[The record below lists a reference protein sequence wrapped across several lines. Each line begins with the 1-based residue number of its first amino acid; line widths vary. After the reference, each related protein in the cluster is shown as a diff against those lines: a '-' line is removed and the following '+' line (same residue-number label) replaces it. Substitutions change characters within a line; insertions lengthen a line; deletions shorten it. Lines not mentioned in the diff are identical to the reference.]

1 VGEGRGSSSGERPHV
16 SDDETVANMGHP
28 MWPVLRRL
36 FVFFFE
42 DEVGGLYEDSG
53 VWNGLGEQEGDWWM

>member
-1 VGEGRGSSSGERPHV
+1 
-16 SDDETVANMGHP
+16 MGHP